1 MAKILFGVIAVL
13 ASLMLVESLT
23 CNKCSNGILGYC
35 LSASQVTC
43 TSNTSLCFTG
53 KATFTGLTSVGFNT
67 QGCLESIGCNTNT
80 TSSLLG
86 VSYTT
91 QTTCCST
98 DQCNP
103 VQASGAPSTKM
114 TLTAAIG
121 VAVLAS
127 MWGSIL

>member
-1 MAKILFGVIAVL
+1 MAKILFGVIAVV
-13 ASLMLVESLT
+13 ASLMLAESLT
-23 CNKCSNGILGYC
+23 CNQCNYGLLGFC
-35 LSASQVTC
+35 LSTSTATC
-43 TSNTSLCFTG
+43 SNTSVCFTG

-67 QGCLESIGCNTNT
+67 QGCLQSTSCNVTNNG
-80 TSSLLG
+80 SLLG

-98 DQCNP
+98 DKCNP
-103 VQASGAPSTKM
+103 VTISGAPSTKM